1 MVKKILLTIGI
12 VIVLIVAAGGGYAW
26 YLWHSVKST
35 ANDIYKPAGESKGH
49 EELKDKKPIS
59 FLLLGVDQR
68 KGDPGRSDTIIAMTL
83 NPKTNTMQM
92 VSIPRDTR
100 TAIIGHGTTD
110 KINSAYAYGGT
121 KMALDTVS
129 HFLYNVPFDY
139 YIRINMEGM
148 KDLVDAVGGVTVT
161 NDISW
166 HDEGYY
172 KKGYYY
178 KKGKINLDTG
188 AKAMGY
194 IRMRHLDPR
203 GDFGRNK
210 RERDVIMAVINKA
223 ANISSVSHYTDILNA
238 IKDNVTTNMT
248 FDDMKT
254 IATDYRNTREHTQD
268 YEVKGQSTTINGIY
282 YLVVS
287 NAERQ
292 RVHDMI
298 EEQLGNK

>member
-12 VIVLIVAAGGGYAW
+12 VIVLIVAGGGGYAW

-35 ANDIYKPAGESKGH
+35 ANDIYKPAGKSNGH
-49 EELKDKKPIS
+49 NELKEKKPIS
-59 FLLLGVDQR
+59 ILLLGVDQR

-83 NPKTNTMQM
+83 TPSTNTMQM

-100 TAIIGHGTTD
+100 TEIIGHGTTD
-110 KINSAYAYGGT
+110 KINAAYAYGGT

-172 KKGYYY
+172 KKGYFY
-178 KKGKINLDTG
+178 KKGKIDLDTG
-188 AKAMGY
+188 AKAMGFV
-194 IRMRHLDPR
+194 RMRHLDPR

-223 ANISSVSHYTDILNA
+223 ANVSSFSHYTDILNA
-238 IKDNVTTNMT
+238 IKGNVRTNMT

-268 YEVKGQSTTINGIY
+268 YEVKGQNATINGIY
-282 YLVVS
+282 YLEVS

-292 RVHDMI
+292 RAHDMI
-298 EEQLGNK
+298 EEQLGK